1 MNVDQGRIER
11 SRALRWPLAVAVA
24 IACLPAA
31 AGAQVAG
38 PSDQELLRQ
47 QERERVLREQ
57 QETTPDVRLQAAP
70 EEAVGRLP
78 VDESPCFTIN
88 HIVLDGELAERFGWA
103 LKAADPRNDRATGRW
118 LGTGGVDIVMK
129 RVQNAITA
137 RGFVTTR
144 ILAAPQDLKTGTLTL
159 TVVPGR
165 IHAVRFAT
173 GEGRTPALWNALAVG
188 PGDLLNLRDIEQA
201 LENLQRVPT
210 ATVDIQ
216 IAPPQEVEQARPG
229 ESDLVISWSQRAPVR
244 LNLTL
249 DDAGSTSTGKLQA
262 GATVSLD
269 NLAGISDLFYFNA
282 GKSVFNGSA
291 RGTDRAR

>member
-11 SRALRWPLAVAVA
+11 SRALRWPLAVTVA

-88 HIVLDGELAERFGWA
+88 HIVLDGELVERFGWA
-103 LKAADPRNDRATGRW
+103 LNAADPRNDRATGRC

-129 RVQNAITA
+129 RVQNAIIA

-165 IHAVRFAT
+165 IHAVRLAT

-216 IAPPQEVEQARPG
+216 IAPPQEGEQARPG
-229 ESDLVISWSQRAPVR
+229 ESTWS
-244 LNLTL
+244 
-249 DDAGSTSTGKLQA
+249 SA
-262 GATVSLD
+262 GA
-269 NLAGISDLFYFNA
+269 
-282 GKSVFNGSA
+282 SA
-291 RGTDRAR
+291 RPCAST